1 MTRVTCFLAALA
13 AVLVLALNST
23 SASAFGWCSGYST
36 SRSVVA
42 PRARV
47 YGYTAFR
54 TVRPYY
60 RSGIYRGRYL
70 RPGVRRR

>member
-1 MTRVTCFLAALA
+1 MTRVTCFLAVLA

-23 SASAFGWCSGYST
+23 SASAFGWCGGYST

-47 YGYTAFR
+47 YGYTAL
-54 TVRPYY
+54 RPVL
-60 RSGIYRGRYL
+60 RSGVYRGRYL
-70 RPGVRRR
+70 RPGLRRR